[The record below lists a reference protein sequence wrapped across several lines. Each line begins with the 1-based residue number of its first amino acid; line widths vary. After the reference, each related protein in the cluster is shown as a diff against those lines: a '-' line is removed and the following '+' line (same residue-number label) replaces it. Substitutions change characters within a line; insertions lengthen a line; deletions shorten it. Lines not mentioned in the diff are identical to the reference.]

1 MVQVSILLA
10 FAAGVSAVPLNIN
23 LGAYSPALV
32 VGDGEISF
40 GGKADVTGLMNA
52 LEGAAV
58 SGAAAKAA
66 GAPAAAAP
74 AAASAA
80 PAAAS
85 VAPAATTQD
94 TQITAL
100 QGMGKEIAPR
110 IVQLTKSEKAAKR
123 DLSGFDRAL
132 QYAAAALRT
141 SPEVQLGTGEG
152 GSGVGIT
159 QKAGGVTSG
168 TKAAKRTEPFTYDAE
183 GNEIEKRTEPFTYD
197 AEGNEVEKRTE
208 PFTYDAE
215 GNEVEKR
222 TEPFTYDAEG
232 NEIEK
237 RSTGE
242 AFQYGDEKRSE
253 KRTEMKTTVTTMYI
267 RGGVSAG
274 VPQGAVTKRSSSMQ
288 RRAPSA
294 GIDGVNLNVN
304 DGQGLTL
311 TFVET
316 KAADEED

>member
-74 AAASAA
+74 AASAA
-80 PAAAS
+80 PAAAA
-85 VAPAATTQD
+85 VAPAATTTPD

-183 GNEIEKRTEPFTYD
+183 GNEIEKR
-197 AEGNEVEKRTE
+197 
-208 PFTYDAE
+208 
-215 GNEVEKR
+215 
-222 TEPFTYDAEG
+222 
-232 NEIEK
+232 
-237 RSTGE
+237 STGE

-274 VPQGAVTKRSSSMQ
+274 VPQGAVTKRSSKLQ

-294 GIDGVNLNVN
+294 GIDGVNLNVE
-304 DGQGLTL
+304 GQGLTL